1 MTGREGRWI
10 VRPTK
15 KADKDFADI
24 LYWTLRQ
31 FGKAQATAYRQT
43 IESALEAL
51 QGGPTVP
58 GIRRLD
64 GVSGGLMTLHVAR
77 QGRKGRHLIVFR
89 VAPNTD
95 HPTLDILRILHDAMD
110 LPRHVP
116 DTEDG
121 SPV

>member
-1 MTGREGRWI
+1 MIDRVGRWI

-15 KADKDFADI
+15 EADKDFADI
-24 LYWTLRQ
+24 LYWTLRR
-31 FGKAQATAYRQT
+31 FGKAQANAYRQT

-64 GVSGGLMTLHVAR
+64 GLSGGLMTLHVAR
-77 QGRKGRHLIVFR
+77 HGRKGRHLIVFR
-89 VAPNTD
+89 VAPDTD
-95 HPTLDILRILHDAMD
+95 RPTLDVLRILHDAMD

-116 DTEDG
+116 DGEDG
-121 SPV
+121 APV